1 MLVAEGS
8 RGSLLG
14 EFVAGGGTTED
25 GRDHPAVEVE
35 MAGAAVS
42 LVVTSFECEDA
53 GCVGGL
59 AAVKASVNFSINSVR
74 PKDDLPSG
82 APDFIVEDVELDADP
97 EADEFFSRNLLV
109 MLTVLNF
116 FG

>member
-1 MLVAEGS
+1 MTFPACGNCGTDVAAFVLVAEGS

-14 EFVAGGGTTED
+14 EFVAGGGATED

-59 AAVKASVNFSINSVR
+59 AAPANFSINSVR
-74 PKDDLPSG
+74 PK
-82 APDFIVEDVELDADP
+82 V
-97 EADEFFSRNLLV
+97 
-109 MLTVLNF
+109 
-116 FG
+116 